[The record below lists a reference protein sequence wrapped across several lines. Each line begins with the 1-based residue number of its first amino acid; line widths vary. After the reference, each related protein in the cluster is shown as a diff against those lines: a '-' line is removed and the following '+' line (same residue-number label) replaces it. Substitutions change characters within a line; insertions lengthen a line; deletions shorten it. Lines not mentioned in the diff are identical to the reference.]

1 MKIEHI
7 KYEDLR
13 QFLFSTT
20 MPEGE
25 LFGKL
30 EGFVFR
36 GESSNKYKL
45 LPTALRAE
53 KKIELWDGLE
63 MPIDNQSEWENWQ
76 IYAEYAKLRQFFKLA
91 NNSGI
96 KVPRVESIF
105 KNYID
110 AFPSDHIF
118 RKNDYRWLPDEIA
131 ELAALA
137 QHYGLPTRLLDWT
150 FEMNI
155 ALYFASTGAI
165 NRQLEGQCDKN
176 DTVVIWALNAQYI
189 QFLQSSTSRIPLNFV
204 VPAYSGNPNLNM
216 QKGVLSYWEVEMLST
231 FNETSA
237 MFNGK
242 APRLV
247 DRTPLDELLGTYCND
262 GKDEHIILLYKI
274 EIPVE
279 QSVNIYKYINRMGYG
294 AAKVFPGYAGVIKEM
309 NEVANMYKLRKII
322 AAKKN
327 N

>member
-7 KYEDLR
+7 KYENLR

-20 MPEGE
+20 MPDGE
-25 LFGKL
+25 LFEKL

-53 KKIELWDGLE
+53 KKPELWNGIG
-63 MPIDNQSEWENWQ
+63 MPTDNQSEWEQWQ
-76 IYAEYAKLRQFFKLA
+76 IYAEYVKLRQFFKLA

-96 KVPRVESIF
+96 KVPRAESIS

-110 AFPSDHIF
+110 VFPSEHIF
-118 RKNDYRWLPDEIA
+118 QKNDYRWLSDEIA

-165 NRQLEGQCDKN
+165 SRQLEGHCDEN
-176 DTVVIWALNAQYI
+176 DTVVIWALNAQHI
-189 QFLQSSTSRIPLNFV
+189 QFLQPTTSRIPLNFV
-204 VPAYSGNPNLNM
+204 VPAYSDNPNLNM
-216 QKGVLSYWEVEMLST
+216 QKGVLSYWEVEMLSS
-231 FNETSA
+231 FNEFTA
-237 MFNGK
+237 MPNGM

-262 GKDEHIILLYKI
+262 GKDENIILLYKI

-279 QSVNIYKYINRMGYG
+279 QSVDIYKYVNKMGYG
-294 AAKVFPGYAGVIKEM
+294 AAKIFPGYAGVVKEM
-309 NEVANMYKLRKII
+309 NEVSNMHKLSAIMV
-322 AAKKN
+322 AKKN